1 MKAKGFQAK
10 GGKRRPV
17 SIVKTPM
24 DSMATMSYMYSSGQT
39 NRPVK
44 EFYLNGDNDLRSD
57 RLSPLT
63 KPRSISRQN
72 QKDSDNVLEDDA
84 GDLNHSAFREF
95 DLEKDSVFDIQEL
108 APLKTKQFANLEAY
122 PYVFESDRDV
132 LCWASALLSE
142 SPVALSLLHEAD
154 KTGWK
159 LALNDLGTGGFHLA
173 AAEKIIE
180 LDNFGLDASA
190 LGQSAFF
197 RNSLVCILAK
207 ALREIWHENRWGAFE
222 TDYKAEAV
230 LLLERAR
237 AADADSVSI
246 LVGWDLRSAG
256 YNEIWRHI
264 LGSDDGDMAQVLI
277 NILERYPTALYNG
290 MALAHVFRQ
299 WYADISR
306 VDALD
311 HTTLEQVDFNLRD
324 ASIALGDKD
333 IVAKNFETLSTL
345 PDGTVYLKE
354 LGSTVARDPFF
365 CGLNDPINQAHLFQI
380 VYDSKVTY
388 VDGIPFRDDKLARK
402 FFSAD

>member
-1 MKAKGFQAK
+1 MTSRVQ
-10 GGKRRPV
+10 
-17 SIVKTPM
+17 
-24 DSMATMSYMYSSGQT
+24 
-39 NRPVK
+39 

-63 KPRSISRQN
+63 KPRSVKRQN
-72 QKDSDNVLEDDA
+72 QQEGDNYAEEKTN
-84 GDLNHSAFREF
+84 LNDFASLREF
-95 DLEKDSVFDIQEL
+95 DLEKDSVFEIQEL
-108 APLKTKQFANLEAY
+108 APLKTKKFANLEAY
-122 PYVFESDRDV
+122 PYAFEEERDV
-132 LCWASALLSE
+132 LCWATALLSE
-142 SPVALSLLHEAD
+142 SPVALSLLHEAE

-159 LALNDLGTGGFHLA
+159 LALNDLGTGGFHLDA
-173 AAEKIIE
+173 TEQIIE
-180 LDNFGLDASA
+180 LDNFGLDAKA
-190 LGQSAFF
+190 LGQSLFF
-197 RNSLVCILAK
+197 RTSLICILAK

-246 LVGWDLRSAG
+246 LVGWELRSAG
-256 YNEIWRHI
+256 YNDIWRHI

-299 WYADISR
+299 WYADVSR

-311 HTTLEQVDFNLRD
+311 HTTLEQLDFGLRD
-324 ASIALGDKD
+324 VSIKLGEKD
-333 IVAKNFETLSTL
+333 ITAKDFERLSTL
-345 PDGTVYLKE
+345 PDTSIYLNE
-354 LGSTVARDPFF
+354 LGATVARDPFF

-388 VDGIPFRDDKLARK
+388 VDGIPFRDSKLARK